1 MNEGR
6 GNCHNPLD
14 GNHHTAVTFDTDK
27 LTLNSL
33 EDATGDTDT
42 VSLFHGNDWRIP
54 VSYTH
59 LDVYK
64 RQLLKGDQQNLF
76 RIGVQTERY
85 REQVY
90 LNLSF
95 TCK

>member
-14 GNHHTAVTFDTDK
+14 ENHHTAVTFDTDK

-42 VSLFHGNDWRIP
+42 VSPFHGND
-54 VSYTH
+54 
-59 LDVYK
+59 
-64 RQLLKGDQQNLF
+64 
-76 RIGVQTERY
+76 
-85 REQVY
+85 
-90 LNLSF
+90 
-95 TCK
+95 